1 MVFKIGNQ
9 NFTSYV
15 QESTYKMDAVDR
27 YKTYTDG
34 KNRER
39 RKYYARGE
47 LKGTF
52 DMVFTTSAELTAF
65 KSAIDANTSSE
76 RANAGRVSVTATVSS
91 TNAQR
96 ATLAFVTLKTKK
108 RERINASREYIRIT
122 VEVVE

>member
-52 DMVFTTSAELTAF
+52 EMVFTTASQLAGF
-65 KSAIDANTSSE
+65 KSAIDANTASDK
-76 RANAGRVSVTATVSS
+76 ANAGRVSVTATVSS

-96 ATLAFVTLKTKK
+96 TTLAFITLKTKK
-108 RERINASREYIRIT
+108 RVQINSSREYIRIT